1 MKKSQETLRKHVSTK
16 EAVLHVAFELSNS
29 KWKLGFSDGNKMRFK
44 SIDAR
49 NLEQLREEIE
59 KAKSRFRLD
68 NDVRIV
74 SCYEAGR
81 DGFWHAY
88 PVNTESSDTAG
99 FVCVFASS

>member
-1 MKKSQETLRKHVSTK
+1 MKKTQETLRKDVSTK
-16 EAVLHVAFELSNS
+16 AAVLHVAFELNS

-49 NLEQLREEIE
+49 NLEQLEEEIE
-59 KAKSRFRLD
+59 KAKNRFRLD

-81 DGFWHAY
+81 DGFWLHRY
-88 PVNTESSDTAG
+88 LLSHGIGNVVVD
-99 FVCVFASS
+99 